1 MAKLTSKGRSKIK
14 TSNFAVPGK
23 RAYPIEDRS
32 HAKAALSMVSRYG
45 SSAEKKQ
52 VRSAVKRKYDIK

>member
-1 MAKLTSKGRSKIK
+1 MVKLKSKQRKVIPTSK
-14 TSNFAVPGK
+14 FAVPGK

-45 SSAEKKQ
+45 SPEEKKQ
-52 VRSAVKRKYDIK
+52 VRGAVKRKYGI

>member
-1 MAKLTSKGRSKIK
+1 MAKLTSKGRSNIK